1 MKRFL
6 PLKKLLLLFTLA
18 ILCIAAVPSS
28 LQAATKK
35 ETTTKKVV
43 DYTPAQVKNLKAT
56 AGENQIT
63 LKWKKTANA
72 SGYYIYSV
80 DAKTGEFKK
89 IRTIKKGGTVSVTFK
104 KLTNNKAYSYV
115 VSAYR
120 TKNKKTYEG
129 AKSAKVTATPVLKAP
144 AVPSLKIFAN
154 NDSKFSLTWAKVK
167 KATGYVVYLKVD
179 GKWTEKA
186 RTKAKTVTIGGLEN
200 GSSYEACIRAYR
212 KVGNDYAYSGYSNT
226 VVGRPSVADK
236 KITAIKTSYSNVTV
250 KKSGNYKLSSG
261 GTAYVSTSDKMTT
274 TTHFR
279 EGEGGTIFTCTRT
292 KDGKVFKI
300 KQSQLNGANRIVTVN
315 KTLYSKSVAEQYVN
329 YKGYN
334 SESSYLIWV
343 NLYTQRI
350 YLFKGKQY
358 NWTVVKQGKCTT
370 GAGKTQTKA
379 AVTRLRSKV
388 YQMWFY
394 DDYGNPC
401 QYAYWGTYFN
411 AGLAF
416 HSWIY
421 NPGDYMDAS
430 YPLIG
435 TPRSHGCIR
444 LTNDMAKYIYYNMPS
459 WKTTC
464 VVF

>member
-6 PLKKLLLLFTLA
+6 PLKRLLLMF
-18 ILCIAAVPSS
+18 IMAAVIVAALPVTS
-28 LQAATKK
+28 LAAKK
-35 ETTTKKVV
+35 KTAKTVN
-43 DYTPAQVKNLKAT
+43 YTPAQVKNLKAT
-56 AGENQIT
+56 AGESQIT
-63 LKWKKTANA
+63 LKWKKVSNA
-72 SGYYIYSV
+72 TGYIIYSV
-80 DAKTGEFKK
+80 NAETGDLTK
-89 IRTIKKGGTVSVTFK
+89 IRTIKKRTTVTTTIK
-104 KLTNNKAYSYV
+104 KLTNNKAYTFV

-129 AKSAKVTATPVLKAP
+129 AKSAKVTVTPFLKAP
-144 AVPSLKIFAN
+144 NVPHLKIYAN

-167 KATGYVVYLKVD
+167 KATGYVVYMKID

-186 RTKAKTVTIGGLEN
+186 RTKAKTVTISGLEN
-200 GSSYEACIRAYR
+200 GSSYECCIRAYR
-212 KVGNDYAYSGYSNT
+212 QVGTDIAYSGYSNT
-226 VVGRPSVADK
+226 VVGRPMVANS
-236 KITAIKTSYSNVTV
+236 KISGIQTSYSNVTV
-250 KKSGNYKLSSG
+250 KKSGNYNLSSG

-279 EGEGGTIFTCTRT
+279 EGEGNTIFVCKRT
-292 KDGKVFKI
+292 KDGKTFKI

-315 KTLYSKSVAEQYVN
+315 KTLYNSSVAEQYVN
-329 YKGYN
+329 YKGFN
-334 SESSYLIWV
+334 SESPYLIWV

-350 YLFKGKQY
+350 YIFKGKQY
-358 NWTVVKQGKCTT
+358 NWKCIKLGKCTT

-379 AVTRLRSKV
+379 AVTRLRSKL
-388 YQMWFY
+388 YKMWFD
-394 DDYGNPC
+394 DDYGNPV
-401 QYAYWGTYFN
+401 QYAYWATYFN

-421 NPGDYMDAS
+421 NPGDSMDAS
-430 YPLIG
+430 YNLIG

-444 LTNDMAKYIYYNMPS
+444 LTNDYAKFIYYNLPS

>member
-6 PLKKLLLLFTLA
+6 PLKKLLLMFVMA
-18 ILCIAAVPSS
+18 AVFIAAVPLSS
-28 LQAATKK
+28 QAAKK
-35 ETTTKKVV
+35 KTTKTPKVV

-56 AGENQIT
+56 PGESQIT
-63 LKWKKTANA
+63 LKWKKVANA
-72 SGYYIYSV
+72 TGYIIYSV
-80 DAKTGEFKK
+80 DAKTGDFKK
-89 IRTIKKGGTVSVTFK
+89 VRTIKKGGTVTATIT
-104 KLTNNKAYSYV
+104 KLTNNKAYSYA

-129 AKSAKVTATPVLKAP
+129 AKSAKVTATPTLKAP
-144 AVPSLKIFAN
+144 AVPHLKIYAN

-167 KATGYVVYLKVD
+167 KATGYVVYMKVD
-179 GKWTEKA
+179 GKWTEKG
-186 RTKAKTVTIGGLEN
+186 RTKQKTITISGLEN
-200 GSSYEACIRAYR
+200 GSSYECCIRAYR
-212 KVGNDYAYSGYSNT
+212 KVGDDYAYSAYSNT
-226 VVGRPSVADK
+226 VIGRPSVADK
-236 KITAIKTSYSNVTV
+236 KITSIQTSYSNVTV

-279 EGEGGTIFTCTRT
+279 EGESNTVFTCTRV

-300 KQSQLNGANRIVTVN
+300 KQGQLNGANKIVTVN
-315 KTLYSKSVAEQYVN
+315 KTLYSASVAEKYVN

-334 SESSYLIWV
+334 SESPYLIWV

-350 YLFKGKQY
+350 YIFKGKQY
-358 NWTVVKQGKCTT
+358 NWKVVKYGKCTT

-379 AVTRLRSKV
+379 AVTRLRSKI

-394 DDYGNPC
+394 DDYGNPS
-401 QYAYWGTYFN
+401 QYAYWATYFN

-444 LTNDMAKYIYYNMPS
+444 LTNDMAKYIYYNLPS